1 MPCGLPEIGGASLK
15 SIVFTTQ
22 SWALEAT
29 PVGGVLDTVWH
40 ALQSGRDPTGHPATK
55 PKLLEEWIWL
65 VQLLYDCLFT
75 VLQSLQCC
83 NGKHG
88 ILLVQLLKQLGEVC
102 YNHTPITHT
111 CIITSHIIFAY
122 DNFTHIDC
130 NSMNHQIL
138 RDALGLTFGIFPL
151 TDQGRCISL
160 KYASFA
166 KVACFQAC
174 TARTE
179 GQQVMC
185 RSNVGFK
192 TMPDISVHTTKMH
205 QDCLACRCYPYKWTV
220 AQASTSLCT
229 HMALNLLLSATRLNA
244 FVLMLSM

>member
-1 MPCGLPEIGGASLK
+1 MPCGLPDIGGASLK
-15 SIVFTTQ
+15 SIVLTMQ

-29 PVGGVLDTVWH
+29 PVGGVLDTVSH
-40 ALQSGRDPTGHPATK
+40 ALQSGRVPTGHPATK

-65 VQLLYDCLFT
+65 VQLLYDCLCT

-102 YNHTPITHT
+102 YIPITHT

-138 RDALGLTFGIFPL
+138 RDALGLTVGNFLSQTNAGASAWSMQAMQRLHVFKHARLALKVNKWCADPCRL
-151 TDQGRCISL
+151 QNYAWHISAH
-160 KYASFA
+160 Y
-166 KVACFQAC
+166 
-174 TARTE
+174 
-179 GQQVMC
+179 
-185 RSNVGFK
+185 
-192 TMPDISVHTTKMH
+192 
-205 QDCLACRCYPYKWTV
+205 
-220 AQASTSLCT
+220 
-229 HMALNLLLSATRLNA
+229 
-244 FVLMLSM
+244 